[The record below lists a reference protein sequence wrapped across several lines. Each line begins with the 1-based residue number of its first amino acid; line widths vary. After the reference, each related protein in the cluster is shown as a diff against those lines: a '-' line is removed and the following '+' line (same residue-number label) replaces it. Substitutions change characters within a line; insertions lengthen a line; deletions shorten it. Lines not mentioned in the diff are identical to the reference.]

1 MHVTHPLVKS
11 EAIKLRSYQEAVVA
25 RAIDKNT
32 LVVLPTGLGK
42 TIIAAMVAAHR
53 LHKFPKSKILFLAP
67 TRPLVVQHEKT
78 FRGILTPD
86 DMVTITGM
94 DAISKRK
101 ELWNSNQLIFS
112 TPQTIEN
119 DIYRGLDLK
128 DVSLVIFDEA
138 HRAVGSYA
146 YVAIAEEY
154 MKKTKEPLILGLTA
168 SPSSD
173 RETVDAIRKN
183 LFIERVEAKT
193 EHDADVKSHIQK
205 TKIEW
210 LRVELPGEF
219 KSVKKLIEDIL
230 RDDIRGLKR
239 MQYLKSASLSS
250 INKRTLLNVQAEIR
264 KEIAQGMD
272 SYVPASLAA
281 SAMKISHAL
290 ELLETQG
297 ISALDSY
304 LERLRKQRSKAIK
317 RLFMDERVRNLVK
330 VVHDLRVMGIDHPKL
345 DELARVVKD
354 NEDKKIIIFTQYRDS
369 VDKIIE
375 KLNENDI
382 LAHEFIGQASR
393 GEKKGMS
400 QKKQVEV
407 LENFKDGK
415 YSALVATSVAEEGID
430 IPKVDIVMFYEP
442 VPSEIRTIQ
451 RRGRTGRSRAGNV
464 FVLMAKGTRDEAY
477 YWSSLH
483 KERKMGKIV
492 RDMRDDIDKDAGQQ
506 SLLKYQFK
514 DKSNPDGDI
523 KVYVDVRERNTRILK
538 VLKDKAKV
546 ELRQLPV
553 GDFILSDRVCCE
565 RKTQS
570 DFVQSIIDKRLMAQ
584 ARELSSNF
592 DVPILILEGDGDLY
606 SLRDIHP
613 NAIRGALAS
622 LAINF
627 GISIIPT
634 RDEEDTANFLYTVA
648 KREQD
653 YEKREIVLRGEKK
666 PLLLDER
673 QRYVIESLPNVSA
686 VLAKRLL
693 EEFGSV
699 KGVITASEKELMNIE
714 AIGEGKAREIGKIV
728 RSRYAKR
735 K

>member
-1 MHVTHPLVKS
+1 MHVKHPLVKPG
-11 EAIKLRSYQEAVVA
+11 AIKLRSYQEAVVA

-53 LHKFPKSKILFLAP
+53 LHKFPNSKILFLAP
-67 TRPLVVQHEKT
+67 TRPLVVQHEKM

-101 ELWNSNQLIFS
+101 DLWNSNKLIFS

-128 DVSLVIFDEA
+128 DVSLIIFDEA

-146 YVAIAEEY
+146 YVSIAEEY
-154 MKKTKEPLILGLTA
+154 MKKAREPLIMGLTA

-173 RETVDAIRKN
+173 KETVEAIRKN

-219 KSVKKLIEDIL
+219 KSVKRLIEDVL
-230 RDDIRGLKR
+230 RDDIRELKR

-250 INKRTLLNVQAEIR
+250 INKRTLLNVQVEIR
-264 KEIAQGMD
+264 KEITQGMD

-297 ISALDSY
+297 ISALESY
-304 LERLRKQRSKAIK
+304 LERLQKQRSKAIK
-317 RLFMDERVRNLVK
+317 RLFMDERMKNLLK
-330 VVHDLRVMGIDHPKL
+330 VVHDLRVMDIDHPKL

-375 KLNENDI
+375 RLNENDV

-393 GEKKGMS
+393 GEKKGMT

-407 LENFKDGK
+407 LENFKEGK
-415 YSALVATSVAEEGID
+415 YTALVATSVAEEGID
-430 IPKVDIVMFYEP
+430 IPKVDIVIFYEP

-514 DKSNPDGDI
+514 DKNDPESDI
-523 KVYVDVRERNTRILK
+523 KIYVDVRERNTIILK
-538 VLKDKAKV
+538 VLRDKAKV

-565 RKTQS
+565 RKTQA
-570 DFVQSIIDKRLMAQ
+570 DFVQSIIDKRLLAQ

-592 DVPILILEGDGDLY
+592 ESPILILEGEGDLY

-613 NAIRGALAS
+613 NAIHGALAS

-648 KREQD
+648 RREQD
-653 YEKREIVLRGEKK
+653 YEKREIGLRGEKK

-693 EEFGSV
+693 KKFGSV
-699 KGVITASEKELMNIE
+699 KGVINASEKNLMNIE
-714 AIGEGKAREIGKIV
+714 AIGEGKAREIGKVV
-728 RSRYAKR
+728 RSRYTK
-735 K
+735 KK